1 MNKVKWEIVSKGD
14 FGPIKIG
21 MSKAEINAILG
32 DDVAHLKAVP
42 PIILQD
48 IYGSKNVEIRYFERN
63 GTKEAVCIYVNYPFK
78 VLYKEKDLMRM
89 SFEDAKSHLELNGI
103 RIEHIVR
110 GKYMWADA
118 CLSAGIGIYTSSTA
132 SRHLNF
138 VYMFEDGYFETE
150 NAFWEEY
157 KETPSRLK
165 TGNPTIDALLGKVYT
180 TSGKD

>member
-32 DDVAHLKAVP
+32 DDVTHLKAVP

-48 IYGSKNVEIRYFERN
+48 FYGSRNVEIRYLERN

-89 SFEDAKSHLELNGI
+89 SFEDVKSHLNLNGI
-103 RIEHIVR
+103 QIKHIER
-110 GKYMWADA
+110 SKYMWVDA
-118 CLSAGIGIYTSSTA
+118 CLSAGIGINSSSAA
-132 SRHLNF
+132 SRHLSS
-138 VYMFEDGYFETE
+138 VYMFEDGYFEAF
-150 NAFWEEY
+150 NAYWEEY
-157 KETPSRLK
+157 KETLGRLE
-165 TGNPTIDALLGKVYT
+165 TGNPAIDALLGKLYT
-180 TSGKD
+180 TSRKD